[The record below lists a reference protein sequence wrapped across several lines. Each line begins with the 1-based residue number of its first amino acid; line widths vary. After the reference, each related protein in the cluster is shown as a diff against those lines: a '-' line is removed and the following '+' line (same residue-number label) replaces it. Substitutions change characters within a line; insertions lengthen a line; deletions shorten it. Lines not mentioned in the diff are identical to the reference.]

1 MIKISV
7 NMSNSKFLSQGTS
20 DVPIL
25 KPYRNVKSF
34 QSKYSGIK
42 QNSIYILLPFKEG
55 MDF

>member
-20 DVPIL
+20 DVRIL

-34 QSKYSGIK
+34 QSKYSGNK
-42 QNSIYILLPFKEG
+42 QNSIYILLHFKEG